1 MFHPAC
7 RARRPKAAQPGPRN
21 AENGC
26 PGPLRTE
33 PFRAHDFAGTSPDE
47 HRWGA
52 DPGET
57 SETMR
62 QSGCLNVSLV
72 SPVSLGG
79 RGGGRE
85 FVSMSRLSL
94 LSVWGAG
101 VVEGSL
107 SQCLACLSCLS
118 GGPGW
123 WKGVCLNVSLVSVVC
138 LGGRGGGREFVSMS
152 RLSLLSLWGAGVVEG
167 SLSQC
172 LACLCCLSGGPGWWK
187 GVCLSVPLV
196 SVVSLGWRAGTGG
209 YFAAVSLIDSWI
221 H

>member
-138 LGGRGGGREFVSMS
+138 LGGRGGGREFVSVS
-152 RLSLLSLWGAGVVEG
+152 RLSLLSLWG
-167 SLSQC
+167 
-172 LACLCCLSGGPGWWK
+172 GG
-187 GVCLSVPLV
+187 
-196 SVVSLGWRAGTGG
+196 LGREDILQQ
-209 YFAAVSLIDSWI
+209 YP
-221 H
+221 